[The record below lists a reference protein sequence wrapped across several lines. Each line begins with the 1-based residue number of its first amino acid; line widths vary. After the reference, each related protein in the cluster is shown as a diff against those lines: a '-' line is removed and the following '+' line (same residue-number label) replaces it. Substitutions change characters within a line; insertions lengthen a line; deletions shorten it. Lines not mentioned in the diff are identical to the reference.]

1 MSFVSRNPAT
11 GAIIARHRAHRPAEI
26 EAALARAHAA
36 TLAWRELDLGARAG
50 HLQALAAQ
58 LRRERDPLAA
68 LITAEMGKPRREAR
82 LEIEKCAAA
91 CAYYAEQ
98 GPRLLRPVRPPG
110 APREARVR
118 LEPLGV
124 GLHIMPWNFPFWQV
138 FRALAPSLLLGNTAL
153 LKHASNVCGCARAIE
168 DILPRA
174 GLPTGLLH
182 SLFVKADTVAGLIAD
197 PRVRFVTLTGS
208 TAAGQKVGALAGAAL
223 KPAVFELGG
232 ADSYIVL
239 ADADLD
245 HAVATLVQARLINGG
260 QSCISA
266 KRLIV
271 VEAVREAFER
281 QLLAAFRRIRTG
293 DPRRL
298 NTRLGPLAR
307 ADLRRELHDQ
317 VTRAVRGG
325 ARLLLG
331 GKLPAGP
338 GYFYPPTVLA
348 DVRPGSPAYAEEL
361 FGPVAVI
368 IPARDEAEAIR
379 LANDTPYGLG
389 AGVFTRDRRRGAEIA
404 AHELDAGMACV
415 NDFVRSSPQLP
426 FGGTKQSG
434 YGRELGFEGLQA
446 LANIKTVIVR

>member
-1 MSFVSRNPAT
+1 MSFVSRNPAS
-11 GAIIARHRAHRPAEI
+11 GELIARHRGHTPGQI
-26 EAALARAHAA
+26 ETALARAQAA
-36 TLAWRELDLGARAG
+36 TLAWRELELTARAR

-58 LRRERDPLAA
+58 LLQERDPLAA
-68 LITAEMGKPRREAR
+68 LITAEMGKPKREAR

-91 CAYYAEQ
+91 CIYYAEN
-98 GPRLLRPVRPPG
+98 GPRLLRPTRPPG
-110 APREARVR
+110 APKEARVR

-138 FRALAPSLLLGNTAL
+138 FRALAPSLLLGNSAL
-153 LKHASNVCGCARAIE
+153 LKHAANVCGCARAIE
-168 DILPRA
+168 EILPRA
-174 GLPTGLLH
+174 GLPPGLLH
-182 SLFVKADTVAGLIAD
+182 SLFIRADAVAGLIAD

-208 TAAGQKVGALAGAAL
+208 TAAGQKVAALAGAAM
-223 KPAVFELGG
+223 KPGVFELGG
-232 ADSYIVL
+232 TDSYVVL

-281 QLLAAFRRIRTG
+281 KFLAAFRRVHPG
-293 DPRRL
+293 DPRR
-298 NTRLGPLAR
+298 TTTKLGPLAR
-307 ADLRRELHDQ
+307 LDLRRELHDQ
-317 VTRAVRGG
+317 VTRAVRAGS
-325 ARLLLG
+325 RLLLG
-331 GKLPAGP
+331 GKMPAGP
-338 GYFYPPTVLA
+338 GYYYPPTVLA
-348 DVRPGSPAYAEEL
+348 DVHPGSPAYAEEL

-368 IPARDEAEAIR
+368 IPARDEAEAIAR
-379 LANDTPYGLG
+379 ANDTPYGLG

-404 AHELDAGMACV
+404 GHELDAGMACV